1 MGIAQKVSMGIA
13 SKVSAGIAPKG
24 DRCCSCGWESLQRG
38 IAPKVTLLQL
48 SAGRAGRTRPRT
60 RVCEVGAG
68 DRLLIVTDGPYI
80 CPDPLRG
87 HTAHPGHVHPVA
99 EKIAEWQGKPVGDW
113 LPCAAAP
120 LRSTARGLP
129 RLHTEPRGTG
139 EEASQAGLPC
149 RRALDSYNAG
159 SALIL
164 LACLSA
170 QRKGVFSSSHVAGR
184 NILVTH
190 PVSLL
195 GRVPR
200 QPMVHRT
207 PRGWR
212 RSFPHP
218 VRLRVTSLGG
228 EQVCALD
235 WTRNG
240 LLTLLQPQCQGT
252 VLQLTRC
259 LSGMCLVFPVP

>member
-1 MGIAQKVSMGIA
+1 MSQTARIY
-13 SKVSAGIAPKG
+13 APTL
-24 DRCCSCGWESLQRG
+24 CGA
-38 IAPKVTLLQL
+38 IP
-48 SAGRAGRTRPRT
+48 PT
-60 RVCEVGAG
+60 RVTST
-68 DRLLIVTDGPYI
+68 R
-80 CPDPLRG
+80 
-87 HTAHPGHVHPVA
+87 A

-212 RSFPHP
+212 RSYPLP
-218 VRLRVTSLGG
+218 VRLRVISLGG
-228 EQVCALD
+228 EQGCALD
-235 WTRNG
+235 WRRHALTALLRVTKRRVWQQIIGIRLWRLLASVFALLARRAGQRVHQEGTRIG
-240 LLTLLQPQCQGT
+240 
-252 VLQLTRC
+252 
-259 LSGMCLVFPVP
+259 SGATEIQRRAAWKPPLGR